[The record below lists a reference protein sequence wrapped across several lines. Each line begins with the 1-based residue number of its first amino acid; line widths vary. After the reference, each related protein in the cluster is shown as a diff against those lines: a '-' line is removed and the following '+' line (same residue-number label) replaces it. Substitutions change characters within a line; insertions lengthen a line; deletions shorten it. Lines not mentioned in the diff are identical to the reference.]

1 MNLPVDNKVNALRPS
16 RTASLHRIGE
26 ARDDPSL
33 LMGNVSK
40 GPDGGVVVERQVVVG
55 LLNRGDPT
63 GVETPVGS
71 QNFHSNVIILP

>member
-1 MNLPVDNKVNALRPS
+1 LLVDNKVNALRPS

-40 GPDGGVVVERQVVVG
+40 GPDGGVVVGGRTAR
-55 LLNRGDPT
+55 RGQSPKSGRPNWSGDSSW
-63 GVETPVGS
+63 ES
-71 QNFHSNVIILP
+71 EFSY